1 MGHLLLI
8 LIIQLATIQRLN
20 EGKFY
25 CDYSSNEPYD
35 IEGDY
40 AIDKNV
46 FKKNSIIVLYC
57 ILLCV
62 QEMGMQH
69 RDRPVMN
76 YFSDGIT
83 KQHLWDALLDVCD
96 MYF

>member
-1 MGHLLLI
+1 MVYMGHLLLI

-46 FKKNSIIVLYC
+46 FEKKIPSLFFTVFF
-57 ILLCV
+57 CV
-62 QEMGMQH
+62 SKKWECSTGT
-69 RDRPVMN
+69 D
-76 YFSDGIT
+76 
-83 KQHLWDALLDVCD
+83 L
-96 MYF
+96 

>member
-8 LIIQLATIQRLN
+8 LIVQLATIQRLN

-46 FKKNSIIVLYC
+46 FEKKFHHCSLLYSFVC
-57 ILLCV
+57 PRNGNAAQGPTCDELL
-62 QEMGMQH
+62 
-69 RDRPVMN
+69 
-76 YFSDGIT
+76 F
-83 KQHLWDALLDVCD
+83 
-96 MYF
+96 